1 MKKIS
6 YLFVL
11 FLGLSV
17 FFGKVE
23 AKSPKFPIGYALDF
37 QKITDEKM
45 QYIKSLGINY
55 IELAGI
61 GAMLDKNLQSTE
73 VASSWA
79 SRMKEVAA
87 ILKRNKV
94 KVWSIHMPFSVH
106 LDISRLDE
114 EGRLRVMEA
123 QKNVLQVLK
132 PVKAEI
138 ILFHPSFYLGLNER
152 SERKAQLQKSVVYL
166 NKEVK
171 AIRSNMVVEN
181 MLGPSLTVNGRER
194 PLMRTVEECLEIFQG
209 FPKDVGLAV
218 DFCHIAEPQHLLAA
232 FGSRVKTLHV
242 SNGDGTAEHHYL
254 PCDNR
259 GKNDWNSIFATLEKI
274 KYKGVYMHE
283 CKYNDEKEI
292 VDCYQHLWDAYQK
305 SLTIKK

>member
-1 MKKIS
+1 MKKICCLLVLCFG
-6 YLFVL
+6 LFVL
-11 FLGLSV
+11 FGQA
-17 FFGKVE
+17 E
-23 AKSPKFPIGYALDF
+23 AKAPKFPIGYALDF
-37 QKITDEKM
+37 QKITDQKM

-55 IELAGI
+55 IELSGI
-61 GAMLDKNLQSTE
+61 GALLDKNLQSTQ
-73 VASSWA
+73 VDPSWT
-79 SRMKEVAA
+79 SKIKEVAA

-94 KVWSIHMPFSVH
+94 KVWSIHMPFSLH
-106 LDISRLDE
+106 LDISRVDE
-114 EGRLRVMEA
+114 EGRLHVMEA
-123 QKNVLQVLK
+123 QRNVLQVLK

-138 ILFHPSFYLGLNER
+138 ILFHPSFYLRLNER
-152 SERKAQLQKSVVYL
+152 SERKAQLQKSVAYL

-171 AIRSNMVVEN
+171 AIGSNMVVEN

-194 PLMRTVEECLEIFQG
+194 PLMRSVEECLELFQG

-218 DFCHIAEPQHLLAA
+218 DFCHIAEPQHLLAS

-242 SNGDGTAEHHYL
+242 SNGDGTAEYHYL
-254 PCDNR
+254 PCDTR

-292 VDCYQHLWDAYQK
+292 VDCYQHLWDAYQT